1 MTPHDVITG
10 LVYGIAICIGI
21 GGVVALNVATNAA
34 GRFVD
39 ALLANIERAIKN
51 HGR

>member
-1 MTPHDVITG
+1 MSTHETITG

-39 ALLANIERAIKN
+39 ALLANIEKAIKN
-51 HGR
+51 HER